1 MDDTDIQ
8 RIGVLGG
15 TFNPV
20 HAGHLILAQD
30 ACDLFGLQQVLFI
43 PSAQPPHK
51 PPGALL
57 SAEHR
62 LALLELAVEDDP
74 RFEACDIEIARGGV
88 SYTVDT
94 AVALRERYPGAE
106 LCFIVGTDSLPEL
119 HLWRSVQRLLTLVR
133 IVSLARPGF
142 EEAQAR
148 ALDLGLPDPWPAR
161 LLRDLRTGH
170 LVNIAS
176 SDIRHR
182 LAEGMGIRYLVPDA
196 VAMYIAEHHLYTGST

>member
-1 MDDTDIQ
+1 MEDANIQ

-30 ACDLFGLQQVLFI
+30 ACELFDLQQVLFV

-51 PPGALL
+51 PPGILLSIEHRMALL
-57 SAEHR
+57 D
-62 LALLELAVEDDP
+62 LAVRDDP
-74 RFEACDIEIARGGV
+74 RFEVCDIEVARGGV

-94 AVALRERYPGAE
+94 AMLLRARYPAAE
-106 LCFIVGTDSLPEL
+106 LCFIVGSDSLPEL
-119 HLWRSVQRLLTLVR
+119 HLWRSIQQLLTLVR

-142 EEAQAR
+142 EEARVR
-148 ALDLGLPDPWPAR
+148 ALNLGLPAPWPER
-161 LLRDLRTGH
+161 LLGDLRTGH
-170 LVNIAS
+170 LADISS

-182 LAEGMGIRYLVPDA
+182 LAEGLSVRYLVSDA
-196 VAMYIAEHHLYTGST
+196 VAMYIAEHYLYTGGN